1 MVDPDKASAT
11 PIACQQVQALR
22 RGGPER
28 LELRDVTVAP
38 PGRGEIRVRMLA
50 AGVAFAD
57 LMIREGVYPIQLPW
71 PRTPGYDIVGEIEA
85 VGPEVPDTWQPGMR
99 VAALTVHGSYAE
111 YRLLPADQCVAVP
124 EHVDPAQAVALVLN
138 YLTAWQMLF
147 RVASLERDN
156 TVLVHAAAGGVGTAV
171 LELGRHFGLHVIGL
185 CSAAKHDR
193 VRSLGGIPIDY
204 RQEDIAA
211 RVAELTDG
219 RGVDAV
225 LDAVGGR
232 ETRRSWRLLAPT
244 GTLVCY
250 GALSVAAKGRV
261 RLRTA
266 LPAVLGAARFSA
278 LRLFSEVKSVAGYNV
293 DVWRRNR
300 PEAYR
305 RDLARL
311 VELLAEG
318 VLNPVIAHR
327 LPLAEAAQAQER
339 LGTGQ
344 SEGKL
349 VLI

>member
-1 MVDPDKASAT
+1 MDHPHHASAA
-11 PIACQQVQALR
+11 PVSCKHVQALR

-28 LELRDVTVAP
+28 LQVQDVTVAP
-38 PGRGEIRVRMLA
+38 PGTGEIRVRMLA

-71 PRTPGYDIVGEIEA
+71 PRTPGYDIVGEIDA
-85 VGPEVPDTWQPGMR
+85 VGPDVPDTWQPGMR

-111 YRLLPADQCVAVP
+111 YRLLPAAQCVAVP

-147 RVASLERDN
+147 QVAHLERGH
-156 TVLVHAAAGGVGTAV
+156 TVLIHAAAGGVGTAV
-171 LELGRHFGLHVIGL
+171 LELGRHFGLQVIGL

-204 RQEDIAA
+204 RHEQVSE
-211 RVAELTDG
+211 RVSALTEG

-232 ETRRSWRLLAPT
+232 ETRRSWQLLAPT

-250 GALSVAAKGRV
+250 GALSVASKGRV
-261 RLRTA
+261 RLHTA

-278 LRLFSEVKSVAGYNV
+278 LRLFSEVKAVAGYNV
-293 DVWRRNR
+293 DVWRRHR

-305 RDLARL
+305 SDLARL
-311 VELLAEG
+311 VDLLAEG
-318 VLNPVIAHR
+318 VLDPVIADR
-327 LPLAEAAQAQER
+327 LPLAEAAVAQER
-339 LGTGQ
+339 LGAGR